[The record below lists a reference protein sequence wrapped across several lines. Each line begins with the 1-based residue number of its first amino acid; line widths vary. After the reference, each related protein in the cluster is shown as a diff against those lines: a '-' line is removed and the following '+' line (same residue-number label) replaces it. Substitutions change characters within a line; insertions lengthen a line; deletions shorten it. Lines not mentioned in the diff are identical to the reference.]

1 MPPRGRLLRPAA
13 LALVEDGEGRFLTVA
28 RDEPPY
34 EQAFPGGEVD
44 PEDQSPAAAALRE
57 LFEETGVVGADAFLV
72 WIGRSPTDGRTVYVF
87 AVMRWTGVPY
97 AREGNPVAFL
107 RPHAIIA
114 QGRLYRSFT
123 TAFFRALAHSSA
135 HV

>member
-28 RDEPPY
+28 RDDPPY

-44 PEDQSPAAAALRE
+44 PEDRNPAAAALRE
-57 LFEETGVVGADAFLV
+57 LYEETGVFGAHPILV
-72 WIGRSPTDGRTVYVF
+72 WIGQSPTDGRTVYVF

-97 AREGNPVAFL
+97 AREGNRVAFL
-107 RPHAIIA
+107 KPRQIVA
-114 QGRLYRSFT
+114 QGRRYA
-123 TAFFRALAHSSA
+123 AFAADLFRALVESSDR
-135 HV
+135 V